1 LQVIAGQGIAYD
13 LVAGEMRHRF
23 QVGEAS
29 LAESEQAIEEV
40 VKALHESKGRR
51 IFVYLDDRVVA
62 CLVLGERLRVGVDQI
77 WATLDA
83 LEIRSHI
90 LTGDPLPE
98 LTLPPGVKLEQGL
111 SSADKVERVR
121 DSVGAG
127 ESPLL
132 VGDGIND
139 VAAMLEAS
147 GSIAM
152 HSCAGLARSVAMG
165 QLSDDQIEV
174 IPQAVG
180 LSRAIFKKLRGNL
193 LFAFV
198 YNLIGMALAAAG
210 LLHPVAAALIMLVS
224 SFWVTTRALSVH
236 SRV

>member
-1 LQVIAGQGIAYD
+1 
-13 LVAGEMRHRF
+13 
-23 QVGEAS
+23 
-29 LAESEQAIEEV
+29 
-40 VKALHESKGRR
+40 
-51 IFVYLDDRVVA
+51 
-62 CLVLGERLRVGVDQI
+62 
-77 WATLDA
+77 
-83 LEIRSHI
+83 
-90 LTGDPLPE
+90 
-98 LTLPPGVKLEQGL
+98 
-111 SSADKVERVR
+111 
-121 DSVGAG
+121 
-127 ESPLL
+127 
-132 VGDGIND
+132 
-139 VAAMLEAS
+139 
-147 GSIAM
+147 M